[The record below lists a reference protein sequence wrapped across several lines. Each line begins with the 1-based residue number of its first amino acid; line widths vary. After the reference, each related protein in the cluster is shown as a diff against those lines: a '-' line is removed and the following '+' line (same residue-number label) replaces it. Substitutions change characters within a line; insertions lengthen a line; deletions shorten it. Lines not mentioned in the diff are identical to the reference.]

1 MRRDYSFK
9 HPSTYT
15 DEQLMIIGY
24 AAAAEVPHLG
34 ATLVAHGHTLADAR
48 LVVDAYLEGV
58 ASENRRRFI
67 APQKKETA

>member
-24 AAAAEVPHLG
+24 AAAAGVPHLG
-34 ATLVAHGHTLADAR
+34 ATLVVHGHPLTDAR
-48 LVVDAYLEGV
+48 QVINSYLEGV
-58 ASENRRRFI
+58 ASENRRFT
-67 APQKKETA
+67 AQQKKETA